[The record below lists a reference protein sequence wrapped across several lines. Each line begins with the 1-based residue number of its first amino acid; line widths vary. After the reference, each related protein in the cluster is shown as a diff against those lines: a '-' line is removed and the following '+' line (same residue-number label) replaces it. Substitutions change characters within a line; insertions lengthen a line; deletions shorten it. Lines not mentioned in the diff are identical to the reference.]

1 MLYDGT
7 ATKSIDLSLTDTVI
21 GSNKLWPTDTK
32 TITTDDLSKLTQ
44 NEVAAVRNEI
54 YARHGY
60 TFTTD
65 EWKIFFASAEWYHA
79 DSAYS
84 NDMLNA
90 TEKAN
95 VDTILNYEKSAG
107 GQQEK
112 TRPEDMASQAALNY
126 CQTTGWTN
134 SRVNFVESRPAGG
147 YYVNVMKIDDSDNSY
162 EENYVVTVENGKAIV
177 TGTEQFGE
185 FAPID

>member
-1 MLYDGT
+1 M
-7 ATKSIDLSLTDTVI
+7 A
-21 GSNKLWPTDTK
+21 TDTK

-185 FAPID
+185 FTPID

>member
-1 MLYDGT
+1 MADGHE
-7 ATKSIDLSLTDTVI
+7 
-21 GSNKLWPTDTK
+21 

-112 TRPEDMASQAALNY
+112 TGRRIWHRRP
-126 CQTTGWTN
+126 
-134 SRVNFVESRPAGG
+134 R
-147 YYVNVMKIDDSDNSY
+147 
-162 EENYVVTVENGKAIV
+162 
-177 TGTEQFGE
+177 
-185 FAPID
+185 

>member
-1 MLYDGT
+1 MARSMKEVHT
-7 ATKSIDLSLTDTVI
+7 LSLIHIYTVI

-79 DSAYS
+79 DRC
-84 NDMLNA
+84 
-90 TEKAN
+90 
-95 VDTILNYEKSAG
+95 V
-107 GQQEK
+107 
-112 TRPEDMASQAALNY
+112 
-126 CQTTGWTN
+126 
-134 SRVNFVESRPAGG
+134 
-147 YYVNVMKIDDSDNSY
+147 
-162 EENYVVTVENGKAIV
+162 
-177 TGTEQFGE
+177 
-185 FAPID
+185 

>member
-1 MLYDGT
+1 M
-7 ATKSIDLSLTDTVI
+7 
-21 GSNKLWPTDTK
+21 
-32 TITTDDLSKLTQ
+32 
-44 NEVAAVRNEI
+44 RNEI

-126 CQTTGWTN
+126 CQTTGWMN